1 MSDEAAGRQWLTRV
15 PGGTFAQHSGQTA
28 QGRQVEVAPAVT
40 DVPLPHSK
48 PA

>member
-1 MSDEAAGRQWLTRV
+1 MSDETAVRQWLTRV

-28 QGRQVEVAPAVT
+28 QGRQVEGALAVT
-40 DVPLPHSK
+40 HRPLPPSK

>member
-1 MSDEAAGRQWLTRV
+1 MSHETAVRQWLTRV

-28 QGRQVEVAPAVT
+28 QGRHVEVAPEVT
-40 DVPLPHSK
+40 HMPLPPSK